1 MTKSLSKAIALA
13 TALGAA
19 ASAHAINV
27 NQDGLGEVLLYSLYT
42 TEQGNN
48 TNVRITNT
56 TPYAKAV
63 KVRFVEGQNSQE
75 VLDFNLYLSPFDQ
88 WSGAVTQTETGA
100 KLVTADKSCTAPAI
114 PAAGVDFRNF
124 EYLGKGGEQTTA
136 RTRVGH
142 IEVIEMGVLE
152 DGLAALVTANH
163 EVPGSAPAN
172 CGAIIAKFKTPSDP
186 WYDPATAIPPGSI
199 PATTP
204 QDLQAGIITL
214 DANDVRVT
222 GGLYGSANVVNVD
235 GATQIAYDAVVI
247 DNFLG
252 DSIHNL
258 PGNNA
263 PDLDS
268 GQLNGVSQAVF
279 KNGTS
284 AIYSS
289 SAPAVSALLMK
300 EAMSNDFVVADAL
313 KAETNWVV
321 TFPTKRFHVNSIPV
335 IPPFVN
341 PWNTATG
348 TSCHNIDVAYWD
360 HEEYAPTGSV
370 STGDID
376 FSPLPPVITPDA
388 PVAPALCY
396 ETNVI
401 TFNEKSVL
409 GGEFVNYNLNL
420 PAEYQLGW
428 MEIGF
433 NGDSQTGAFVPYVM
447 GASVTGADVN
457 GLPAI
462 GFAAT
467 TVKNNNASGVLKNYG
482 SSVQHKS
489 KTTFDH

>member
-19 ASAHAINV
+19 ASAHAINI

-75 VLDFNLYLSPFDQ
+75 VLDFNLYLSPYDQ

-100 KLVTADKSCTAPAI
+100 KLITADKSCTVPEI
-114 PAAGVDFRNF
+114 PAAGEEFRNY
-124 EYLGKGGEQTTA
+124 EYSGKGGEQSTK

-152 DGLAALVTANH
+152 AGLAAMVTANH
-163 EVPGSAPAN
+163 EVAGSAPAN
-172 CGAIIAKFKTPSDP
+172 CAGIANKFKTPSDP
-186 WYDPATAIPPGSI
+186 WYDPATAKPKGSI

-204 QDLQAGIITL
+204 QNLQAGIVTEI
-214 DANDVRVT
+214 AGKRVT
-222 GGLYGSANVVNVD
+222 GGLYGSANIVNVD
-235 GATQIAYDAVVI
+235 GATQISYDAVAV
-247 DNFLG
+247 DNFLY
-252 DSIHNL
+252 DSVHNL
-258 PGNNA
+258 PGLNA

-268 GQLNGVSQAVF
+268 GQTNGSSTAVF
-279 KNGTS
+279 KNGKT
-284 AIYSS
+284 ATFLT

-300 EAMSNDFVVADAL
+300 EAMNNDFVVSDAL

-321 TFPTKRFHVNSIPV
+321 TFPTKRFHVNTLPATA
-335 IPPFVN
+335 PFVN
-341 PWNTATG
+341 SWNRPTAG
-348 TSCHNIDVAYWD
+348 KSCHTVDVKYWD
-360 HEEYAPTGSV
+360 HEEYDPKGKV
-370 STGDID
+370 ETGDID
-376 FSPLPPVITPDA
+376 FSPLPPTIEPDA
-388 PVAPALCY
+388 PALPALCY
-396 ETNVI
+396 ETNII
-401 TFNEKSVL
+401 TFNDKKVL
-409 GGEFVNYNLNL
+409 GGEFVTYNLNL
-420 PAEYQLGW
+420 PEEYQLGW
-428 MEIGF
+428 MELGF
-433 NGDSQTGAFVPYVM
+433 TSDKQATPVVPYELT
-447 GASVTGADVN
+447 SVDAVTSY

-467 TVKNNNASGVLKNYG
+467 TVKNNNASGVMKNYG
-482 SSVQHKS
+482 SSIQHKS

>member
-100 KLVTADKSCTAPAI
+100 KLITADKSCTAPAI
-114 PAAGVDFRNF
+114 PAAGVEFRNF
-124 EYLGKGGEQTTA
+124 EYLGKGGEQSTA

-163 EVPGSAPAN
+163 EVAGSAPAN

-186 WYDPATAIPPGSI
+186 WYDPSVG
-199 PATTP
+199 PAPTVS
-204 QDLQAGIITL
+204 QDLQAGIVTEI
-214 DANDVRVT
+214 AGERVT
-222 GGLYGSANVVNVD
+222 GGLYGSANIVNVD
-235 GATQIAYDAVVI
+235 GATQISYDAVAV
-247 DNFLG
+247 DNFLY
-252 DSIHNL
+252 DSVHNL

-268 GQLNGVSQAVF
+268 GQVNGTSTAVF
-279 KNGTS
+279 KSGAT
-284 AIYSS
+284 ATFLT

-300 EAMSNDFVVADAL
+300 EAMNNDFVVSDAL

-321 TFPTKRFHVNSIPV
+321 TFPTKRFHVNTVPATA
-335 IPPFVN
+335 PFVN
-341 PWNTATG
+341 SWNNPAAG
-348 TSCHNIDVAYWD
+348 TSCHTVDVKYWD
-360 HEEYAPTGSV
+360 HEEYAPT
-370 STGDID
+370 
-376 FSPLPPVITPDA
+376 
-388 PVAPALCY
+388 
-396 ETNVI
+396 
-401 TFNEKSVL
+401 
-409 GGEFVNYNLNL
+409 
-420 PAEYQLGW
+420 
-428 MEIGF
+428 
-433 NGDSQTGAFVPYVM
+433 
-447 GASVTGADVN
+447 
-457 GLPAI
+457 
-462 GFAAT
+462 
-467 TVKNNNASGVLKNYG
+467 
-482 SSVQHKS
+482 
-489 KTTFDH
+489 

>member
-19 ASAHAINV
+19 ASAHAINI

-75 VLDFNLYLSPFDQ
+75 VLDFNLYLSPYDQ

-100 KLVTADKSCTAPAI
+100 KLITADKSCTAPAI

-124 EYLGKGGEQTTA
+124 EYLGKGGEQSTA

-152 DGLAALVTANH
+152 AGLAAMVTANH
-163 EVPGSAPAN
+163 EVAGSAPAN
-172 CGAIIAKFKTPSDP
+172 CAGIVAKFKTPSDP
-186 WYDPATAIPPGSI
+186 WYDPTVGPIPTIS
-199 PATTP
+199 
-204 QDLQAGIITL
+204 QDLQAGILTEI
-214 DANDVRVT
+214 AGERVT
-222 GGLYGSANVVNVD
+222 GGLYGSANIVNVD
-235 GATQIAYDAVVI
+235 GATQIAYDAVAV
-247 DNFLG
+247 DNFLN
-252 DSIHNL
+252 DSVHNL

-268 GQLNGVSQAVF
+268 GQVNGTSTAVF
-279 KNGTS
+279 KNGAT
-284 AIYSS
+284 ATFLT

-300 EAMSNDFVVADAL
+300 ETMNNDFVVSDAL

-321 TFPTKRFHVNSIPV
+321 TFPTKRFHVNTTPATA
-335 IPPFVN
+335 PFVN
-341 PWNTATG
+341 SWNQGAG
-348 TSCHNIDVAYWD
+348 VSCHTVDVKYWD
-360 HEEYAPTGSV
+360 HEEYAPTGKV
-370 STGDID
+370 ELGDID

-388 PVAPALCY
+388 PVLPALCY
-396 ETNVI
+396 ETNII
-401 TFNEKSVL
+401 TFNDKKVL
-409 GGEFVNYNLNL
+409 GGEFVTYNLNL

-428 MEIGF
+428 MELGF
-433 NGDSQTGAFVPYVM
+433 TSDKQVTPFVPYELTSLD
-447 GASVTGADVN
+447 SVTSY

-467 TVKNNNASGVLKNYG
+467 TVKNNNTAGVLKNYG